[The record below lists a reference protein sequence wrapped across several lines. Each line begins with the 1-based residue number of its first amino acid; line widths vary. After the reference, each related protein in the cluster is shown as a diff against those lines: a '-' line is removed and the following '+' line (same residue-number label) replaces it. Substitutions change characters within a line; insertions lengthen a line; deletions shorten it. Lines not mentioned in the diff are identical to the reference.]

1 MPVSYK
7 IKASSLVVLFIL
19 CSCLFSTVYAAFN
32 PKNISV
38 GVLAF
43 RGQDVAK
50 KRWGPTIQ
58 YLNEQLPE
66 YHFNLVP
73 KDLKTLNSLV
83 KDQDLDFILTNTGHY
98 VLLESLYG
106 ITRIATLRNLR
117 QGKALD
123 SFGSVIFTRA
133 NRTDI
138 NKLSDFTG
146 KSFMGVNKNGFGGFQ
161 IAWREFKQAGIDP
174 FSDFSSLSFSGFPQ
188 SNIVHAV
195 LEGRVDGGTMRT
207 DSLERLAAK
216 RKINIDDIKIINAKS
231 AKGFP
236 FLLSSE
242 LYPEWPF
249 STAQHVPLEVAK
261 KVAIALFQIKS
272 TSDVARQ
279 GNYSEWTVPSD
290 YQPVH
295 ELMRELKIGS
305 YAEKNQFDFNTIIN
319 TYWLEIL
326 TLGIAIVIIAYL
338 VFLLRRR
345 NTALLH
351 QQEMTKSKFKFLAN
365 VLKETHT
372 VLDSLVNYGNKI
384 DPDKAP
390 ASQGHIISR
399 MLDSSANISTFF
411 NNIQEFSL
419 IESDRVE
426 FEKAKF
432 NLIDILEEIRSS
444 VADNL
449 QDKKITLSMTVNDDV
464 PNMLVGDSERL
475 KQIIQNI
482 LKIAIKFSHEASVS
496 LDVES
501 LKSSA
506 GKVQLKFNITDSHMV
521 INQGQ
526 IDMLF
531 NSFVHADTLNIQN
544 YGSACLSL
552 YVSKKFIE
560 LMGGNTW
567 VENGADEQR
576 VFSFSCQFKP
586 SK

>member
-1 MPVSYK
+1 MPATYK
-7 IKASSLVVLFIL
+7 IKNLSFVMLFIL
-19 CSCLFSTVYAAFN
+19 CSGLFSSAYAAFN

-73 KDLKTLNSLV
+73 KNLNTLSSLV
-83 KDQDLDFILTNTGHY
+83 KNKDIDFILTNTGHY

-123 SFGSVIFTRA
+123 SFGSVIFTRSD
-133 NRTDI
+133 RSDI

-146 KSFMGVNKNGFGGFQ
+146 KSFMGVNKKGFGGFQ
-161 IAWREFKQAGIDP
+161 IAWREFKRAGIDP
-174 FSDFSSLSFSGFPQ
+174 FSDFSSLSYSGFPQ
-188 SNIVHAV
+188 SNIVYAV
-195 LEGRVDGGTMRT
+195 LEGKVDGGTMRT

-216 RKINIDDIKIINAKS
+216 RKINLDEIKIINAKNVE
-231 AKGFP
+231 GFP

-249 STAQHVPLEVAK
+249 STAQYVPLEVAK
-261 KVAIALFQIKS
+261 KVAIALFQIQS

-279 GNYSEWTVPSD
+279 GNYSEWTVASD

-295 ELMRELKIGS
+295 ELMKELKIGS
-305 YAEKNQFDFNTIIN
+305 YAEKNQLNFKTILNI
-319 TYWLEIL
+319 YWLEII
-326 TLGIAIVIIAYL
+326 TLSIAILLIAYL
-338 VFLLRRR
+338 LFLLKRRK
-345 NTALLH
+345 TALFN

-372 VLDSLVNYGNKI
+372 VLDSLVNYGHKI
-384 DPDKAP
+384 DPDKASS
-390 ASQGHIISR
+390 SQGHIISR
-399 MLDSSANISTFF
+399 MIDSSANISTFF

-419 IESDRVE
+419 IEASNVE
-426 FEKAKF
+426 LIRAKF
-432 NLIDILEEIRSS
+432 NLTDILEEIRNS
-444 VADNL
+444 VSDNL
-449 QDKKITLSMTVNDDV
+449 KDKKITLTMVINKDV

-475 KQIIQNI
+475 KQILQNI
-482 LKIAIKFSHEASVS
+482 LKIAIKFSHEATVS
-496 LDVES
+496 LNVELS
-501 LKSSA
+501 GSSSD
-506 GKVQLKFNITDSHMV
+506 KVQLKFNITDSHMV
-521 INQGQ
+521 INQAQ

-531 NSFVHADTLNIQN
+531 NSFVHADTLNLQN
-544 YGSACLSL
+544 YGSSCLSL

-560 LMGGNTW
+560 LMNGKTW
-567 VENGADEQR
+567 VENGDNEQR
-576 VFSFSCQFKP
+576 VFGFSCQFKP